1 MSAFSY
7 VRLWQRNLDRGG
19 WWHSFELPDG
29 SRIHGVSPLS
39 DLRERIGQFPIS
51 EDLRGAR
58 VLDIG
63 AWDGWFSFEMER
75 RGAEVLAVDCWD
87 NPRFRQIR
95 SALNSRVEYRQMD
108 VYELT
113 PDSVGLFDIVLF
125 MGVLYHLKH
134 PLLALERVCALTTGI
149 AAVDSFI
156 LRERHRPGENV
167 ENRTVMEFYETDEFG
182 GQTDNWCGPSLPCLM
197 AMCRTAGFARVEYRG
212 TLVNSACVAC
222 YRKWEPAG
230 TASLPAP
237 ELVDVFHHTNF
248 GINFQSRY
256 DEYISA
262 LFRTPSRKSQPKRIE
277 PQVGGYGVIPI
288 HVKSFE
294 PNTWQANFKL
304 PPGLAAGW
312 HDVTLCVDGS
322 APSNPKRLAVDLPV
336 IPAHIRISGVSDG
349 TTWEPAVFDP
359 ARGTVLAAWVDGL
372 PENAD
377 RFNTLALLG
386 GEPVRVIY
394 VSPQAGQVNIEIPPE
409 VPSGTMDLELSIGES
424 RSGRFP
430 FQIRERADTPSGV

>member
-7 VRLWQRNLDRGG
+7 VRLWQRNLDHTG

-29 SRIHGVSPLS
+29 RRIEGASPLT
-39 DLRERIGQFPIS
+39 DLRERIGQFPIP

-75 RGAEVLAVDCWD
+75 RGADVLAVDNWD
-87 NPRFRQIR
+87 NPHFHQIHA
-95 SALNSRVEYRQMD
+95 ALKSRVEYRQLD

-113 PDSVGLFDIVLF
+113 PETVGRFDIVLF

-134 PLLALERVCALTTGI
+134 PLLALERVCALTTGM

-212 TLVNSACVAC
+212 TLVNSACIAC
-222 YRKWEPAG
+222 YRGWNLLDPSAPS
-230 TASLPAP
+230 APAP

-248 GINFQSRY
+248 GLNFQSRY
-256 DEYISA
+256 DEYVSA
-262 LFRTPSRKSQPKRIE
+262 LFRIPPRASRPERIE
-277 PQVGGYGVIPI
+277 PQVGGYGVNPI
-288 HVKSFE
+288 HVKPYEFGD
-294 PNTWQANFKL
+294 TWQANFKL
-304 PPGLAAGW
+304 PPGLAVGW
-312 HDVTLCVDGS
+312 HDVTLSVEGS
-322 APSNPKRLAVDLPV
+322 LPSNPKRLAVDLPV
-336 IPAHIRISGVSDG
+336 APAQLRIDGVSDG
-349 TTWEPAVFDP
+349 TTWEQDVFDP
-359 ARGTVLAAWVDGL
+359 ARGNVVTAWVQGL

-377 RFNTLALLG
+377 RVNIRALLG
-386 GEPVRVIY
+386 GEPVGVIY
-394 VSPQAGQVNIEIPPE
+394 VSPERGQVNVEVPPE
-409 VPSGTMDLELSIGES
+409 VPRCEMDLELSSGGI
-424 RSGRFP
+424 RSERRR
-430 FQIRERADTPSGV
+430 FQIKA

>member
-7 VRLWQRNLDRGG
+7 VRRWQSTLDRKG

-29 SRIHGVSPLS
+29 SRIDGANRIG
-39 DLRERIGQFPIS
+39 DLTERIGQFPIPG
-51 EDLRGAR
+51 DLHGAR

-75 RGAEVLAVDCWD
+75 RGADVVAVDNWD
-87 NPRFRQIR
+87 NPHFRQIH
-95 SALNSRVEYRQMD
+95 ALLKSRVEYRQMD

-113 PDSVGLFDIVLF
+113 PDTVGRFDLVLF
-125 MGVLYHLKH
+125 MGVFYHLKH
-134 PLLALERVCALTTGI
+134 PLLALERVCALTTGM

-212 TLVNSACVAC
+212 TLANSACLAC
-222 YRKWEPAG
+222 YRGWNPPDSS
-230 TASLPAP
+230 ASAPAP
-237 ELVDVFHHTNF
+237 ELIDVFHHTNF
-248 GINFQSRY
+248 GINLQSKY

-262 LFRTPSRKSQPKRIE
+262 LFRIPSDASKPERIE

-288 HVKSFE
+288 HVKPFDAD
-294 PNTWQANFKL
+294 TWQANFKL
-304 PPGLAAGW
+304 PPGLRPGW
-312 HDVTLCVDGS
+312 HEVILSVDGG
-322 APSNPKRLAVDLPV
+322 APSNPKRLALDLPV
-336 IPAHIRISGVSDG
+336 LSTAVRITGVSDG
-349 TTWEPAVFDP
+349 RTWEPEVFDR
-359 ARGTVLAAWVDGL
+359 ALGNVATAWVDGL

-377 RFNTLALLG
+377 RVNIRALLG
-386 GEPVRVIY
+386 GETVRVIY
-394 VSPQAGQVNIEIPPE
+394 VSPERGQVNVEIPPE
-409 VPSGTMDLELSIGES
+409 VPGGIMDLELLSGAV
-424 RSGRFP
+424 RSGP
-430 FQIRERADTPSGV
+430 HQFQIK